1 MTGHGK
7 RPLNVSVLFRG
18 CGFEICEWLLA
29 DLSPQNSEHI
39 PDQGRNPRAPNA
51 TGFWNPT
58 LKRPIFSS
66 LRYWN
71 LFGEWLHLQDPIFV
85 KTLLFSLNPKVMA
98 SIRDEVAQVLLIC
111 CSLFPN
117 SNLLTCPSLV
127 RKSTHCTSN
136 PYFQTA
142 LIAKR
147 AEKRVPTP
155 RKSASYMKIG
165 GVFQKPV
172 AFTKGYW
179 PWKTST

>member
-1 MTGHGK
+1 MWFWDMWVVIGW
-7 RPLNVSVLFRG
+7 S
-18 CGFEICEWLLA
+18 I
-29 DLSPQNSEHI
+29 PQKHI